1 MSTSIAV
8 SRVTDVLSHGSADA
22 DILYYM
28 SANSA
33 AQPKVAV
40 VDDERSIRDL
50 LEIGLGREGYAVR
63 TAADGQQ
70 AIALVAEWQPD
81 VIVLDVMMPKLDG
94 FSLLPLLRRR
104 TQAPIIMLTA
114 RGDIA
119 DRVTGLR
126 GGADDYLAKPF
137 DLDELLARLEAALRR
152 PHLATPKQLAYED
165 LTADLETREVF
176 RAGERIDLTV
186 REFEL
191 LVVLMREPRRVFSK
205 GRLLDTVW
213 GADFDGPVGIVE
225 TYISYLRAKID
236 AKTDIKLIHT
246 IRGAGYTLRTE
257 PARTP

>member
-1 MSTSIAV
+1 MVAHV
-8 SRVTDVLSHGSADA
+8 PGK
-22 DILYYM
+22 
-28 SANSA
+28 
-33 AQPKVAV
+33 PKVVV
-40 VDDERSIRDL
+40 VDDERSIREL
-50 LEIGLGREGYAVR
+50 LELGLAREGYVVR
-63 TAADGQQ
+63 SAADGAQ
-70 AIALVAEWQPD
+70 ALALIAEWCPD
-81 VIVLDVMMPKLDG
+81 VIVLDVMMPKIDG
-94 FSLLPLLRRR
+94 FALLPMLRRR

-114 RGDIA
+114 RGDIS

-205 GRLLDTVW
+205 DRLLDVVW
-213 GADFDGPVGIVE
+213 GAEFDGPVGIVE

>member
-1 MSTSIAV
+1 MRRARRV
-8 SRVTDVLSHGSADA
+8 SQLTDVLSRGSALA

-28 SANSA
+28 SAANAS
-33 AQPKVAV
+33 QTKVAV

-70 AIALVAEWQPD
+70 AIALVADWQPD
-81 VIVLDVMMPKLDG
+81 IIVLDVMMPKLDG

-119 DRVTGLR
+119 DRVAGLR

-137 DLDELLARLEAALRR
+137 DLDELLARLEAASRR
-152 PHLATPKQLAYED
+152 PHLATPKHLAYED

-176 RAGERIDLTV
+176 RASKPIDLTV

-205 GRLLDTVW
+205 DRLLDVVW
-213 GADFDGPVGIVE
+213 GADFDGPIGIVE
-225 TYISYLRAKID
+225 TYISYLRAKVD
-236 AKTDIKLIHT
+236 ANNPVKLIHT
-246 IRGAGYTLRTE
+246 VRGAGYTLRVE
-257 PARTP
+257 SSRTP

>member
-1 MSTSIAV
+1 MRGASRV
-8 SRVTDVLSHGSADA
+8 SRITDLLSRASARA

-28 SANSA
+28 GAANA
-33 AQPKVAV
+33 PQMKVAV
-40 VDDERSIRDL
+40 IDDERSIRDL
-50 LEIGLGREGYAVR
+50 LEIGLGREGYTVR

-70 AIALVAEWQPD
+70 AIALVADWQPD

-114 RGDIA
+114 RGDVA
-119 DRVTGLR
+119 DRVIGLR

-152 PHLATPKQLAYED
+152 PHLAAPKQLAYED
-165 LTADLETREVF
+165 LTADLDTREVF
-176 RAGERIDLTV
+176 RGAERIDLTV

-205 GRLLDTVW
+205 DRLLDVVW
-213 GADFDGPVGIVE
+213 GADFDGPIGIVE

-236 AKTDIKLIHT
+236 ANSSVKLIHT
-246 IRGAGYTLRTE
+246 VRGAGYTLRVE
-257 PARTP
+257 PARPS